1 MSRIQKT
8 RQLQRIQV
16 QTPKRVLIT
25 GGVRRMGLAIAHAF
39 SERGAMLG
47 LNYYH
52 ASKKEAEAAQEDCL
66 RRGARQVLLIKGDIT
81 REATSVLG
89 HFVKQAKGI
98 DVLVNNAGVLPPQ
111 RTLEELSLKELQ
123 HTLDLNLLAPFVLA
137 QAAAKEMEAGSA
149 IINIA
154 SLGAFEIWKSRI
166 DYHVS
171 KAGLVTLTK
180 ALARELGPRKI
191 SVNAIAP
198 GAISADE
205 EQAKRIGTLEEKI
218 PFGKYGV
225 PDDIA
230 KVAIF
235 FAYDSS
241 YLTGQTIIVDGGRSV
256 YR

>member
-1 MSRIQKT
+1 
-8 RQLQRIQV
+8 
-16 QTPKRVLIT
+16 
-25 GGVRRMGLAIAHAF
+25 MGLAIAHAF
-39 SERGAMLG
+39 SERGAILG
-47 LNYYH
+47 LNYHH

-66 RRGARQVLLIKGDIT
+66 RRGAKQVFLIKGDIT
-81 REATSVLG
+81 KEATEVLG

-98 DVLVNNAGVLPPQ
+98 DILVNNSGVLPPQ
-111 RTLEELSLKELQ
+111 RTLEELSLKDLQ
-123 HTLDLNLLAPFVLA
+123 RTLDLNLLAPFVLS
-137 QAAAKEMEAGSA
+137 QAAAKEMKTGSA

-180 ALARELGPRKI
+180 ALARELGLRKI

-198 GAISADE
+198 GAITADL
-205 EQAKRIGTLEEKI
+205 EQSKSIGTPEEKI

-230 KVAIF
+230 KAVIF
-235 FAYDSS
+235 FAYDAS
-241 YLTGQTIIVDGGRSV
+241 YITGQTLIVDGGRSV
-256 YR
+256 FR